1 MWTSTTKKISDEKMG
16 RKSNISTST
25 RLSSASRYP
34 SFPFELAREHKSSRG
49 RLFIFIFFIFLLTAR
64 AAVES
69 RLSVSIDKIEELDA
83 TMMNSEHVF

>member
-1 MWTSTTKKISDEKMG
+1 MWTSTTKKYQTKKWVESRIFRRRLDC
-16 RKSNISTST
+16 RVLRVIHHFLLNWRANTSHPEDD
-25 RLSSASRYP
+25 Y
-34 SFPFELAREHKSSRG
+34 
-49 RLFIFIFFIFLLTAR
+49 LFSVFIFLLTAR